1 MQPDEVFLPRAVH
14 IYDGARTDAL
24 DLEQIGG
31 FVRSIL
37 PTASVVVKSDVI
49 ELAIE
54 RLSGSEKEQRLDEL
68 AHALAMARVHNV
80 AAQEETDSVSYGEV
94 DYERRRML
102 NSESKAFGILYD
114 GHKLNAMYADLVPE
128 DQLDIENAH
137 IIFTNQLFGTW
148 DENDCRY
155 HARVAV
161 YSYPSVISTSG
172 IVEAPARPRDFY
184 LKRQLGVDPL
194 SLKEEFRGRVIDHD
208 DPRLTDAM
216 KGYVAQ
222 ALFYH
227 MTGDPFCQNKTCRL
241 FNAHWQEE
249 LIQAQLTGDDFCP
262 EHAAFLSQVVGS

>member
-24 DLEQIGG
+24 HLEEIAG

-37 PTASVVVKSDVI
+37 PTVSVVVESDVTD
-49 ELAIE
+49 LAIE
-54 RLSGSEKEQRLDEL
+54 RLSGSEKEQRVDGL
-68 AHALAMARVHNV
+68 ARELAMARVHNI
-80 AAQEETDSVSYGEV
+80 AAQEETDSVSHGEV

-102 NSESKAFGILYD
+102 DASSKAFGILYD
-114 GHKLNAMYADLVPE
+114 GHKLTAMYADLIPE
-128 DQLDIENAH
+128 EQLDVENAH
-137 IIFTNQLFGTW
+137 VIFTNQLFGTW
-148 DENDCRY
+148 DENDLRY

-161 YSYPSVISTSG
+161 YSYPSIISTSG

-194 SLKEEFRGRVIDHD
+194 RLKEEFRGRVMDHD

-227 MTGDPFCQNKTCRL
+227 MTGEPFCQNKTCRL

-249 LIQAQLTGDDFCP
+249 LIHAQLTGDDFCP
-262 EHAAFLSQVVGS
+262 EHAALLFQAAE